1 MSYNYQGFDF
11 EEITTTDLAKFG
23 GRELRQAA
31 ELLAA
36 YCEGARPADF
46 DADGVTVMFNM
57 RSGAVFLTN
66 DECQVVVSDGQ
77 GDLRS
82 FYTSPYEGHEG
93 TLFDLRADFNR
104 DDWDQEDI
112 EWLEDLCLDIDGVAL

>member
-1 MSYNYQGFDF
+1 MSYNN
-11 EEITTTDLAKFG
+11 EITTTDLASFG
-23 GRELRQAA
+23 SRELREAVK
-31 ELLAA
+31 LLAA
-36 YCEGARPADF
+36 YCDGARPGDF
-46 DADGVTVMFNM
+46 DDDGVTVMLN
-57 RSGAVFLTN
+57 RHSGMVFLTN

-77 GDLRS
+77 GDLVS

-93 TLFDLRADFNR
+93 TLFDLRTDFNR